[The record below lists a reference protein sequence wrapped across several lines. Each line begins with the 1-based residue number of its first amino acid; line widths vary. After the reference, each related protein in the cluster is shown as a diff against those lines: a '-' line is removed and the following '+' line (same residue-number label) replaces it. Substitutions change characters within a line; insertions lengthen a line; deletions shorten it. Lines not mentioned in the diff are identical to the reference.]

1 MIPPCAVWHLLI
13 QINHLHPSSFPFPTR
28 IMLYMLYHHPV
39 TSVSHTQQHTVS
51 IIHILLPLERKYKQ
65 RKIQPHNHHLF
76 ILRKKKR
83 QSLLFVF
90 TILAVLFPYSCIY
103 HQSVGHTLIYFLIQ
117 AETKAALHTWSFSS
131 MSALRKI
138 FMAYTWPVSLFC
150 TRRTYTKENKH
161 NIIKEQTNVVL
172 ETAIMWKVH

>member
-13 QINHLHPSSFPFPTR
+13 QINHLHPSSFLFPTR
-28 IMLYMLYHHPV
+28 IMLYMLYHHPI

-90 TILAVLFPYSCIY
+90 VFCFHHTCCLISLFMHLPSISRAHSDLFSNTSRNKSCIAY
-103 HQSVGHTLIYFLIQ
+103 LVFLQ
-117 AETKAALHTWSFSS
+117 H
-131 MSALRKI
+131 
-138 FMAYTWPVSLFC
+138 VSL
-150 TRRTYTKENKH
+150 T
-161 NIIKEQTNVVL
+161 
-172 ETAIMWKVH
+172 

>member
-1 MIPPCAVWHLLI
+1 MCSLASSHPDKPLTSIFFPLSHKNHVVHVVPPSRHLSLT
-13 QINHLHPSSFPFPTR
+13 HTATHRVHHTHPTATWAKIRTAQDPTSQSSSFYT
-28 IMLYMLYHHPV
+28 
-39 TSVSHTQQHTVS
+39 
-51 IIHILLPLERKYKQ
+51 
-65 RKIQPHNHHLF
+65 
-76 ILRKKKR
+76 KKKKGKVYF
-83 QSLLFVF
+83 LFLFFVF